1 MITPESEGGATSF
14 IFCRNVITALC
25 NLSANY
31 MEIMI
36 ILSRAFLQADSY
48 SCILKLTDSG
58 KFINS
63 DSKIMRNLL
72 DHSVTMIASTIYT
85 EI

>member
-1 MITPESEGGATSF
+1 MKT
-14 IFCRNVITALC
+14 
-25 NLSANY
+25 
-31 MEIMI
+31 
-36 ILSRAFLQADSY
+36 LSRAFLQADSY

-63 DSKIMRNLL
+63 DSKIIMRNLL
-72 DHSVTMIASTIYT
+72 GHSVIMIASTIYT